1 MRDKDDT
8 QDIIAQLHAIR
19 TTTLLDVKDI
29 YNTTEASLFL
39 GVKRS
44 YLYEL
49 VRNRKIKHYK
59 SRGGKLTYF
68 RRQDLEE
75 WMAYNI
81 VPVKSSKRM

>member
-49 VRNRKIKHYK
+49 VR
-59 SRGGKLTYF
+59 
-68 RRQDLEE
+68 D
-75 WMAYNI
+75 
-81 VPVKSSKRM
+81 

>member
-59 SRGGKLTYF
+59 SCGGKLTYF

-81 VPVKSSKRM
+81 VPVKSAKRM

>member
-29 YNTTEASLFL
+29 YNTAEASLFL

-49 VRNRKIKHYK
+49 VRNRRIPHYK

-75 WMAYNI
+75 WMTHNV

>member
-59 SRGGKLTYF
+59 SCGGKLTYF

-75 WMAYNI
+75 WMAYNV
-81 VPVKSSKRM
+81 VPVKSAKRM

>member
-8 QDIIAQLHAIR
+8 QDIIDRLDKIR
-19 TTTLLDVKDI
+19 NATLLSSKDI
-29 YNTTEASLFL
+29 YTTTEASLFL

-49 VRNRKIKHYK
+49 VRNRRIPHCK

-68 RRQDLEE
+68 RRQDLID
-75 WMAYNI
+75 WMTHNI

>member
-29 YNTTEASLFL
+29 YNTAEASLFL

-49 VRNRKIKHYK
+49 VRNRKIKHCK
-59 SRGGKLTYF
+59 SR
-68 RRQDLEE
+68 
-75 WMAYNI
+75 
-81 VPVKSSKRM
+81 

>member
-59 SRGGKLTYF
+59 SCGGKLTYF

>member
-49 VRNRKIKHYK
+49 VRNRRIPHCK

-75 WMAYNI
+75 WMTYNI

>member
-8 QDIIAQLHAIR
+8 QDIIDRLDKIR
-19 TTTLLDVKDI
+19 NATLLSSKDI
-29 YNTTEASLFL
+29 YTTTEASLFL

-49 VRNRKIKHYK
+49 VRNRKIMHYK
-59 SRGGKLTYF
+59 SCGGKLTYF

-75 WMAYNI
+75 WMTYNI

>member
-19 TTTLLDVKDI
+19 TTTLLDIKDI

-59 SRGGKLTYF
+59 SCGGKLTYF

>member
-29 YNTTEASLFL
+29 YTTTEASLFL

-49 VRNRKIKHYK
+49 VRNRKIMHYK
-59 SRGGKLTYF
+59 SCGGKLTYF

-75 WMAYNI
+75 WMTHNI

>member
-8 QDIIAQLHAIR
+8 QDIIAHLPAIR
-19 TTTLLDVKDI
+19 TPPLLVFKEI
-29 YNTTEASLFL
+29 YTTTEASLFL

-49 VRNRKIKHYK
+49 VRNRKIMHYK
-59 SRGGKLTYF
+59 SCGGKLTYF
-68 RRQDLEE
+68 RRQDLED
-75 WMAYNI
+75 WMTYNI

>member
-1 MRDKDDT
+1 MRDKDDP

-59 SRGGKLTYF
+59 SCGGKLTYF

-81 VPVKSSKRM
+81 VPVKSAKRM

>member
-59 SRGGKLTYF
+59 KCGGKLTYF

>member
-59 SRGGKLTYF
+59 SCGGIQYRPGEIKQKNVVFINKL
-68 RRQDLEE
+68 
-75 WMAYNI
+75 
-81 VPVKSSKRM
+81 

>member
-29 YNTTEASLFL
+29 YNTAEASLFL

-49 VRNRKIKHYK
+49 VRNRRIPHCK
-59 SRGGKLTYF
+59 SCGGKLTYF
-68 RRQDLEE
+68 RRQDLID
-75 WMAYNI
+75 WMTHVV